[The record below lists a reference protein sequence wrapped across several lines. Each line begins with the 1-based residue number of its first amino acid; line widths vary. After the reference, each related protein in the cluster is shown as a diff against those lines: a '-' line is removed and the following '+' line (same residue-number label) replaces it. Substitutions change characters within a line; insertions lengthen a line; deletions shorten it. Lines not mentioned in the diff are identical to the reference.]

1 MKAGVY
7 YGVEDFRVA
16 EFPEPE
22 LKEDGVKIA
31 VKYCGVCGTD
41 VHKFHGQCGS
51 HPMKPPVPLGHEVSG
66 VVVETGKHVT
76 HFKVGDRVV
85 ADPNWGCGACFFCK
99 NNMPHMC

>member
-31 VKYCGVCGTD
+31 VKYCGVCGTQISWT
-41 VHKFHGQCGS
+41 VWITS
-51 HPMKPPVPLGHEVSG
+51 N
-66 VVVETGKHVT
+66 ETASS
-76 HFKVGDRVV
+76 FRS
-85 ADPNWGCGACFFCK
+85 
-99 NNMPHMC
+99 

>member
-31 VKYCGVCGTD
+31 VKYCGVCGT
-41 VHKFHGQCGS
+41 VWITS
-51 HPMKPPVPLGHEVSG
+51 N
-66 VVVETGKHVT
+66 ETASS
-76 HFKVGDRVV
+76 FRS
-85 ADPNWGCGACFFCK
+85 
-99 NNMPHMC
+99 

>member
-16 EFPEPE
+16 QFPEPE

-41 VHKFHGQCGS
+41 VHKFHGQGGS

-76 HFKVGDRVV
+76 HFKVGGKRICTIYLP
-85 ADPNWGCGACFFCK
+85 ARIQCISYSRSFK
-99 NNMPHMC
+99 S

>member
-22 LKEDGVKIA
+22 LKENGVKIA

-41 VHKFHGQCGS
+41 VHNFMDSVDHIQ
-51 HPMKPPVPLGHEVSG
+51 
-66 VVVETGKHVT
+66 
-76 HFKVGDRVV
+76 
-85 ADPNWGCGACFFCK
+85 
-99 NNMPHMC
+99 

>member
-76 HFKVGDRVV
+76 HFKVGDVGHV
-85 ADPNWGCGACFFCK
+85 FFVKIICRICARTEK
-99 NNMPHMC
+99 VW